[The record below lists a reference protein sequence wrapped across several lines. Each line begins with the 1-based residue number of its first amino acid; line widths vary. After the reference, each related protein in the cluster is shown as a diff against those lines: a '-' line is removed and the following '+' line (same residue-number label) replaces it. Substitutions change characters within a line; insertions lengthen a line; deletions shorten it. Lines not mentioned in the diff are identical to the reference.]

1 MLFVHISKRLDTFR
15 LNVNLTIEREI
26 TALVGP
32 SGSGKTT
39 LLHMIA
45 GLMHPES
52 GTIRFQEDIFYET
65 GQKPLPSER
74 RKIGYVFQDYA
85 LFPHKTVTQ
94 NLFYGTPK
102 DQPWTDEEKNEL
114 IHRAHIQHLLDR
126 YPASLSGG
134 EKQRVA
140 LLRALFSRPRL
151 LLLDEPFAALDTET
165 KKAMRKIFLN
175 VWSFQNLPTI
185 IVTHDL
191 HEAQLLAK
199 RIITIR
205 NGQIEQD
212 ERTDTSS
219 SLSLQEAFR

>member
-1 MLFVHISKRLDTFR
+1 VLFVNISKRLDTFR

-65 GQKPLPSER
+65 DQKPLPSER

-114 IHRAHIQHLLDR
+114 IHRAHIEHLLDR

-165 KKAMRKIFLN
+165 KKAMQKIFLN
-175 VWSFQNLPTI
+175 IWSFQNLPTI

-219 SLSLQEAFR
+219 SLNLQEAFR